1 MENIRKEWMFHRQL
15 FVFTCFNLSLSYET
29 LKERLDR
36 NRVQQLSSGSILVLP
51 SINAGERRLITWV
64 YTLSQ
69 YLLSIPPS
77 RYISLTHKLFTPT
90 PPPLNSTYPSISSLL
105 IWIKGRQGIEL
116 HSTLSF
122 YYRSLRLFRSS
133 LHSSRGCGNSFAK
146 IRGNVTLFRKLS
158 THDMVAEFF

>member
-51 SINAGERRLITWV
+51 SINAGEKVNYVGVHFPSIIF
-64 YTLSQ
+64 Q
-69 YLLSIPPS
+69 YLLLD
-77 RYISLTHKLFTPT
+77 ISLSHTNSLPPP

-116 HSTLSF
+116 HSTLSSTIDH
-122 YYRSLRLFRSS
+122 YDCLGL
-133 LHSSRGCGNSFAK
+133 
-146 IRGNVTLFRKLS
+146 LS
-158 THDMVAEFF
+158 TLPGDVEIHSPKLEEMLHFSEN